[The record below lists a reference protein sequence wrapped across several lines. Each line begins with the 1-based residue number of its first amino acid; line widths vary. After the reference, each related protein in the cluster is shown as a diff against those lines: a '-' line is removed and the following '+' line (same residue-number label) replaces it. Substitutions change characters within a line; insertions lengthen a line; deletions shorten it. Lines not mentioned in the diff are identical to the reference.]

1 VIGCFL
7 DTTPSFWPEH
17 QVRNHYDQILKSL
30 VNCSERVRLAV
41 INANHAT
48 ISEAVGMGADG
59 AVTSRIDHV
68 AEEAALDW
76 FTQTDPIGNVL
87 SEEIGFVDR
96 GSALTFV
103 LDPIDSTSNAT
114 VAAPLPDAPPLAVTD
129 HVRTID
135 LPHNSQMVGFPYFAF
150 SVAAMV
156 DGKLVA
162 ACVRNLPTGDTFTA
176 VVAQGA
182 RVNDVPVQ
190 TTGVHRL
197 RDAWVAL
204 IRPSGNEGLRRVSE
218 ILVGAKRVRITG
230 CSALDIALIAS
241 GGVHA
246 LVNPNAHRPPHSGEK
261 VVDYAGAQ
269 LILQEAGGVISDT
282 EGNPLPIDH
291 NLSRLTPVLAAAT
304 RQLHEDLIRSIHP
317 SENS

>member
-1 VIGCFL
+1 MNRR
-7 DTTPSFWPEH
+7 D
-17 QVRNHYDQILKSL
+17 NAILRSL
-30 VNCSERVRLAV
+30 IQCSERVRLSV
-41 INANHAT
+41 ISANRAT
-48 ISEAVGMGADG
+48 LSETVGMGADG
-59 AVTSRIDHV
+59 ASTSRIDQI
-68 AEEAALDW
+68 AELAALDW
-76 FTQTDPIGNVL
+76 FERNEPSGNVL

-96 GSALTFV
+96 GSAITYI

-114 VAAPLPDAPPLAVTD
+114 VAAPMPGAPPVEVSE
-129 HVRTID
+129 HVRTLD

-150 SVAAMV
+150 SVAALV
-156 DGKLVA
+156 DGQLVA

-176 VVAQGA
+176 VAGQGA
-182 RVNDVPVQ
+182 RVNDVPIT
-190 TTGVHRL
+190 TTGIQRL
-197 RDAWVAL
+197 HDAWVAL
-204 IRPSGNEGLRRVSE
+204 IRPSGDEGLRRVSE

-269 LILQEAGGVISDT
+269 LILHEAGGVISDT

-291 NLSRLTPVLAAAT
+291 NLVRLTPVLAAAT
-304 RQLHEDLIRSIHP
+304 PQLHEDLIRSIHP
-317 SENS
+317 D

>member
-1 VIGCFL
+1 V
-7 DTTPSFWPEH
+7 SSNYE
-17 QVRNHYDQILKSL
+17 QILNSL
-30 VNCSERVRLAV
+30 VQCSERVRLAV
-41 INANHAT
+41 IQANRAT
-48 ISEAVGMGADG
+48 LAETVGMGADG
-59 AVTSRIDHV
+59 ASTSRIDHV
-68 AEEAALDW
+68 AEQAALDW
-76 FTQTDPIGNVL
+76 FSRTQPIGNVL

-96 GSALTFV
+96 GSALTFI

-114 VAAPLPDAPPLAVTD
+114 VATPFADAPPISTTD
-129 HVRTID
+129 HVRTIE

-150 SVAAMV
+150 SVAAMI
-156 DGKLVA
+156 DGQLIA

-176 VVAQGA
+176 ISGQGA

-190 TTGVHRL
+190 TMGIRKIV
-197 RDAWVAL
+197 DAWVAL
-204 IRPSGNEGLRRVSE
+204 IRPSGDEGLRRVSE

-246 LVNPNAHRPPHSGEK
+246 LVNPNAHRPPNSGEK

-269 LILQEAGGVISDT
+269 LILHEAGGVITDT

-291 NLSRLTPVLAAAT
+291 DLVRLTPVLAAAT
-304 RQLHEDLIRSIHP
+304 PELHQDLIRSIHP
-317 SENS
+317 DYRP